1 MSAQRGFTLIELMIV
16 IAIIGILAAVAIPAY
31 QDYIAKSRVTAAFHE
46 ISSGKSS
53 YELVVNHNYATI
65 NSPSDVSLQ
74 ANTEICQ
81 ISVNNP
87 NNTGAAAKAISCIFK
102 NPAALGTG
110 AEIYISRSADGIYGC
125 GTTNI
130 PTKYRPNNCS

>member
-1 MSAQRGFTLIELMIV
+1 MDYQRGFTLIELMIV
-16 IAIIGILAAVAIPAY
+16 IAIIGVLAALAIPAY

-53 YELVVNHNYATI
+53 YELAVNH
-65 NSPSDVSLQ
+65 VSLQ
-74 ANTEICQ
+74 ANTQICQ

-87 NNTGAAAKAISCIFK
+87 DTTGAASKAIICTLK
-102 NPAALGTG
+102 NTAALGAG

-125 GTTNI
+125 GTTGI
-130 PTKYRPNNCS
+130 PAKYKPSTCS